1 MVHVMLVSIVVI
13 IIVGVVVVVVVEG
26 MGRPGHVLA
35 VEVHVVVVHVRAGLL
50 LLGSW

>member
-13 IIVGVVVVVVVEG
+13 IIVGVVVVVVEG

>member
-13 IIVGVVVVVVVEG
+13 IIVGVVAVEG
-26 MGRPGHVLA
+26 MGRPGRVLA